1 MAKGSQTWNGTWADF
16 PIAPIKKRSGISVVT
31 ATAQSRPS
39 QPRGVIVSPTW
50 SCTFARISGISRV
63 PKVVKV
69 RSTPS
74 PNPTSATA
82 FTRKA
87 RVAAKQAALRSAQW
101 EMSRYEQRAISS
113 QQRYRMSRLLLST
126 SRSMAPVQRGPRRRT
141 SRKATP
147 DKANERETAGMATRW
162 LRSLSHRP
170 KRPMVRK
177 AESGRSGMSA
187 YMSLLESLRY
197 SRGVDQRDE
206 PVATEA
212 EDEEGQGDDTEA
224 KAHGPGKLLGGAGRD
239 RGLLQV
245 HFLKNP
251 EEVGQ

>member
-1 MAKGSQTWNGTWADF
+1 M
-16 PIAPIKKRSGISVVT
+16 
-31 ATAQSRPS
+31 
-39 QPRGVIVSPTW
+39 
-50 SCTFARISGISRV
+50 
-63 PKVVKV
+63 
-69 RSTPS
+69 
-74 PNPTSATA
+74 
-82 FTRKA
+82 
-87 RVAAKQAALRSAQW
+87 
-101 EMSRYEQRAISS
+101 
-113 QQRYRMSRLLLST
+113 
-126 SRSMAPVQRGPRRRT
+126 GPRRRT

-206 PVATEA
+206 PVAAEA
-212 EDEEGQGDDTEA
+212 EDEEGQGDDTKA
-224 KAHGPGKLLGGAGRD
+224 KAHGPGKLLGGASRD

-251 EEVGQ
+251 EEVGQGQHGAPDDGCHAQIVLPLQGPQHEVPLAKKPPCWWEANHRERDHDQGSQRPGRPAPEPLKVPQLAHPMHGAGCRGHKEQAGLHHRIGDQVEDATGKPGLVPQAEP